1 MELFTVY
8 FFFLREDKLAFTFR
22 FFARDAVYFL
32 AGNFWK
38 EALLKFLPKML
49 PGDTLCKLIQIFP
62 PKVLVYTR
70 KISLTAFSIYLIE
83 TK

>member
-1 MELFTVY
+1 M
-8 FFFLREDKLAFTFR
+8 AFTFR

-32 AGNFWK
+32 AGNFLK

-49 PGDTLCKLIQIFP
+49 PGDTLCKLAQIFP
-62 PKVLVYTR
+62 PKVLEYTR
-70 KISLTAFSIYLIE
+70 KISLTTFLIYLIE